1 MEKAYKDNKIVEE
14 MGHVTEISLKEKIKE
29 TEGTKCIILTKKKNQ
44 LWKVILGKNGKIK
57 ERNKKKNKTRMK
69 IEREYNTIQF

>member
-29 TEGTKCIILTKKKNQ
+29 TEGTKCIILTKKSTMENN
-44 LWKVILGKNGKIK
+44 I
-57 ERNKKKNKTRMK
+57 RKKRQDK
-69 IEREYNTIQF
+69 REK

>member
-29 TEGTKCIILTKKKNQ
+29 TEGTKCIILTKKNQ
-44 LWKVILGKNGKIK
+44 LWKIILGKNGKIK

-69 IEREYNTIQF
+69 MEREYNTIQF

>member
-29 TEGTKCIILTKKKNQ
+29 TEGTKCIILTKKSTMENNIRK
-44 LWKVILGKNGKIK
+44 
-57 ERNKKKNKTRMK
+57 
-69 IEREYNTIQF
+69 

>member
-29 TEGTKCIILTKKKNQ
+29 TEETKCIILTKKKSTMENN
-44 LWKVILGKNGKIK
+44 I
-57 ERNKKKNKTRMK
+57 RKKRQDK
-69 IEREYNTIQF
+69 REK

>member
-29 TEGTKCIILTKKKNQ
+29 TEGTKCIILTKKKSIMENN
-44 LWKVILGKNGKIK
+44 I
-57 ERNKKKNKTRMK
+57 RKKRQDK
-69 IEREYNTIQF
+69 REK

>member
-29 TEGTKCIILTKKKNQ
+29 TEGTKCIILTKKKSTMENN
-44 LWKVILGKNGKIK
+44 I
-57 ERNKKKNKTRMK
+57 RKKRQDKGEK
-69 IEREYNTIQF
+69 